1 MNKKWLVFILS
12 AMVCTPVFSKDDLL
26 HSSELQVIASLLADS
41 PDFAKGNAEKLIK
54 KNSDNT
60 DLIAAIGS
68 IYLKAGKVDDAA
80 EYFRRAQRCKR
91 ISTKAINLGG
101 DIAIAKNNVDSAK
114 YYYERSIYF
123 DRKDPDG
130 YYKYANLLK
139 TTDMSKAVEVL
150 TLLKK
155 NRPDLNVDKQIAE
168 IYYTA
173 NDIDKAI
180 AGYETIGV
188 DSLDDRELMQY
199 ALSQFIKKEYEKSL
213 QVATIGH
220 QRNAED
226 PIFNRLLLYNN
237 TELQHYD
244 EAIKNADDLLNHSKD
259 AKLQYQDYIYYG
271 YALNGLGRTQDAIDQ
286 FNVALQKNSDLFD
299 INKQVSEAYAR
310 IQDFDN
316 AIKYY
321 RIYIG
326 KIKDDNETKAYEMYQ
341 LGRLYWRKGITNSG
355 KVLTPE
361 QTQALEEAGKTFGEV
376 AALRPNSYLG
386 YYWQGKVN
394 TLLDPE
400 YKKGLARPYFMKA
413 VELLEKSG
421 GNKDQL
427 IECYKQLA
435 YYYYLQKEGSTAI
448 VYAKKIEALDPDD
461 DFAKQLI
468 ANAQTLS
475 ETKSVKS
482 TKHTSKRNK
491 KITKRR

>member
-180 AGYETIGV
+180 AEYETIGV

-213 QVATIGH
+213 QLATIGH

-321 RIYIG
+321 RSI
-326 KIKDDNETKAYEMYQ
+326 
-341 LGRLYWRKGITNSG
+341 LVR
-355 KVLTPE
+355 
-361 QTQALEEAGKTFGEV
+361 
-376 AALRPNSYLG
+376 
-386 YYWQGKVN
+386 
-394 TLLDPE
+394 
-400 YKKGLARPYFMKA
+400 
-413 VELLEKSG
+413 
-421 GNKDQL
+421 
-427 IECYKQLA
+427 
-435 YYYYLQKEGSTAI
+435 
-448 VYAKKIEALDPDD
+448 
-461 DFAKQLI
+461 
-468 ANAQTLS
+468 
-475 ETKSVKS
+475 
-482 TKHTSKRNK
+482 
-491 KITKRR
+491 